1 MFDSSCSLSGQTFV
15 NAMIDEN
22 GIANN
27 FGYRVGSVLKLGRR
41 VLECVFGPLPE
52 YGRGKMYTAGVMHE
66 RVCYRS
72 KPTKVLG
79 GPYN

>member
-15 NAMIDEN
+15 NTIIDGN

-27 FGYRVGSVLKLGRR
+27 FGYKVGSVLKLGRR
-41 VLECVFGPLPE
+41 VLKGVFNPLPE
-52 YGRGKMYTAGVMHE
+52 YGRGKMDTAGVVHE
-66 RVCYRS
+66 RLCYRS
-72 KPTKVLG
+72 KLTKVLG